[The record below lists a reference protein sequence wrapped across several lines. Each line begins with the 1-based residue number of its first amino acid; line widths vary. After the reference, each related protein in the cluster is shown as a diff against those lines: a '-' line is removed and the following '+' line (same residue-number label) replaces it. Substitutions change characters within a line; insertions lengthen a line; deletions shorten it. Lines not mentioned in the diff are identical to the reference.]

1 MEQHLVVNQDKN
13 PAMRPCESFKS
24 KVEYKKVGMTHVAKL
39 QKKVRMEE
47 VLSAFTTHIE
57 HQDIR

>member
-1 MEQHLVVNQDKN
+1 VEDKKLEM
-13 PAMRPCESFKS
+13 P
-24 KVEYKKVGMTHVAKL
+24 HVAKL

-57 HQDIR
+57 RQDIR